1 LSELP
6 DGRIAYELRHP
17 WRDGTTHVVFTGVE
31 LLEKL
36 AVLTPSPRG
45 NITRYHGVLAP
56 GAKWR
61 GTIVRDRAQAES
73 RPRTEPPP
81 LGKANRAHFSQ
92 QVTVPILEV
101 AQGDPPSLRE
111 RRLSWAELMKRVF
124 REDVLR
130 CKKCG
135 ERAAVISAI
144 AQPKVVEA
152 ILVCLGLAVR
162 APPITPARQIPF
174 DL

>member
-1 LSELP
+1 MFCGP
-6 DGRIAYELRHP
+6 DPSR
-17 WRDGTTHVVFTGVE
+17 WGTSNHWGATGVE

-36 AVLTPSPRG
+36 AVLTVSPRG
-45 NITRYHGVLAP
+45 NITPYHGVLAP

-61 GTIVRDRAQAES
+61 GSVVRDRVRAES

-81 LGKANRAHFSQ
+81 LDKANGRHSSQ
-92 QVTVPILEV
+92 QVSVPILEV
-101 AQGDPPSLRE
+101 ATGDPPSLRE

-135 ERAAVISAI
+135 GRAAVISAI
-144 AQPKVVEA
+144 TQPKVIEA

>member
-1 LSELP
+1 MEARSSEPSDLACVRESE
-6 DGRIAYELRHP
+6 GNAYP
-17 WRDGTTHVVFTGVE
+17 
-31 LLEKL
+31 
-36 AVLTPSPRG
+36 
-45 NITRYHGVLAP
+45 YHGILAP

-61 GTIVRDRAQAES
+61 GSVVRDRVRAES

-81 LGKANRAHFSQ
+81 LGKANGCHSSQ
-92 QVTVPILEV
+92 QASVPILEV
-101 AQGDPPSLRE
+101 APGDQPSLRE

-135 ERAAVISAI
+135 GRAAVISAI

-152 ILVCLGLAVR
+152 ILLCLGLAVR
-162 APPITPARQIPF
+162 APPITPARQSPF

>member
-1 LSELP
+1 MKNVRQNLL
-6 DGRIAYELRHP
+6 HH
-17 WRDGTTHVVFTGVE
+17 THVVFTGIE

-61 GTIVRDRAQAES
+61 GTVVRNRVRAES
-73 RPRTEPPP
+73 RPRAEPPS
-81 LGKANRAHFSQ
+81 LDKANGRHSSQ
-92 QVTVPILEV
+92 QATVPILEV
-101 AQGDPPSLRE
+101 ATGGPSSLRE
-111 RRLSWAELMKRVF
+111 RRLSWAEPMMRVF

-135 ERAAVISAI
+135 GRAAVISAI
-144 AQPKVVEA
+144 AQPEVA
-152 ILVCLGLAVR
+152 AVR
-162 APPITPARQIPF
+162 AIRSIRESAPGYARW
-174 DL
+174 